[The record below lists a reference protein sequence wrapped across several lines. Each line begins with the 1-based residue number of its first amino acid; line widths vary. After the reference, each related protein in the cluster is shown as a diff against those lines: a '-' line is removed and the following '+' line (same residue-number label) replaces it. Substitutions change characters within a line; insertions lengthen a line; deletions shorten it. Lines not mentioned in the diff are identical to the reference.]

1 MLEIKNI
8 SYGYE
13 VDKLILDNI
22 SFKINQGD
30 NVAIIGPSGC
40 GKSTLLRI
48 IAGLIQPN
56 SGEIIK
62 NDVDITSY
70 TPQKRNIGMLFQDYV
85 LFPHMS
91 VKQNITY
98 ASKENYEYLINLIG
112 LKDKED
118 FYPHQ
123 LSGGQKQRV
132 ALARTLAQNPDVILL
147 DEPFS
152 NYDENLKHEVRKE
165 IASILKEH
173 DITLILVTHDIK
185 DAEVVANKIINI

>member
-8 SYGYE
+8 SYGY
-13 VDKLILDNI
+13 DNNKLILDDI
-22 SFKINQGD
+22 SFTINKGE

-48 IAGLIQPN
+48 IAGLITPS
-56 SGEIIK
+56 SGSIIK
-62 NDVDITSY
+62 NYVDITKY
-70 TPQKRNIGMLFQDYV
+70 IPQKRNIGMLFQDYV
-85 LFPHMS
+85 LFPHMT

-98 ASKENYEYLINLIG
+98 ASKANYEYLINIIE
-112 LKDKED
+112 LKDREN

-132 ALARTLAQNPDVILL
+132 ALARVLAQNPDIILL

-152 NYDENLKHEVRKE
+152 NYDENLKNEVRKE
-165 IASILKEH
+165 IAGILKKH
-173 DITLILVTHDIK
+173 DTTLILVTHDIK
-185 DAEVVANKIINI
+185 DAQVLANKVINI

>member
-1 MLEIKNI
+1 MLNVKNI
-8 SYGYE
+8 CYGYE
-13 VDKLILDNI
+13 KDKLILNEVNFEI
-22 SFKINQGD
+22 KKGEH
-30 NVAIIGPSGC
+30 VAIIGPSGC

-48 IAGLIQPN
+48 IAGLITPT
-56 SGEIIK
+56 SGSIIK
-62 NDVDITSY
+62 NSEDITNF

-98 ASKENYEYLINLIG
+98 ASSENYEYLINIVG

-132 ALARTLAQNPDVILL
+132 ALARTLAQNPDIILL

-152 NYDENLKHEVRKE
+152 NYDENLKNDVRKE
-165 IASILKEH
+165 IANILKTQ

-185 DAEVVANKIINI
+185 DAEVLADKIINI